1 MSGATFATLI
11 NRKVLVP
18 STRTQYIAV
27 DKNYLVDLLKP
38 VLRRIYVDE
47 GWYLQN
53 NPDVVQAIEA
63 SLVESAADH
72 YVNFGFYE
80 HRMPYEIIVDEGWY
94 IAQYADVGEAVA
106 KGMIASARDHFY
118 AAGFKEG
125 RIPYA
130 GFSFRLLD

>member
-1 MSGATFATLI
+1 MI
-11 NRKVLVP
+11 NKKVLVP

-38 VLRRIYVDE
+38 TIRKIYVDT
-47 GWYLQN
+47 GWYLHT

-63 SLVESAADH
+63 SMVANAYDH

-80 HRMPYEIIVDEGWY
+80 HRMPYEITVDDGWY
-94 IAQYADVGEAVA
+94 LSQYPDVGEAVS
-106 KGMIASARDHFY
+106 KGVITSARDHFY

-125 RIPYA
+125 RIPYPN
-130 GFSFRLLD
+130 FSFQLVD